1 MPPQEGDGHVQYVAK
16 LLVIPLKL
24 IWHPCL
30 EILFVFFQEKV
41 PNSNAIYLHDMLEK
55 RNVGVP
61 FAASNT
67 NNNRSFDY
75 FRSNSTSQMDFNMS
89 NRLQIGFESSTPAFM
104 NKENKYRDR
113 SFSDTGERSQQLQE
127 ILQQKSGSQIN
138 STRYKTE
145 LCRPFEENGLCKYGE
160 KCQFAH
166 GYHELRNLS
175 RHPKYKTEP
184 CRTFHTIGFCP
195 YGPRCHFIHNAD
207 ERRAATSNA
216 QPRLIREIGVLEEKE
231 SSNLFLRPRERPKLH
246 HSLSFSGFPSYCSNE
261 STLIDNPT
269 SRTPPPPT
277 CTLTPSSP
285 CLNAFTFPDQDLKAF
300 LAPIIAQ
307 TNSAFTHQTSS
318 GMYSN
323 IQTNACL
330 PSPPFKMSHLPSMHP
345 LSESPVFESPPSP
358 PDSLSDPE
366 GYLSGSCCSSGT
378 ISGSESPSMDA
389 NRRLPIFSRLSISD
403 DWLAIIIVAFYPSS
417 ANMSFRSNISLS
429 CWLSI

>member
-1 MPPQEGDGHVQYVAK
+1 MSASVLSSIYD
-16 LLVIPLKL
+16 
-24 IWHPCL
+24 
-30 EILFVFFQEKV
+30 FDREKV
-41 PNSNAIYLHDMLEK
+41 PNSNAIYLHNMLEK

-61 FAASNT
+61 LAASNT
-67 NNNRSFDY
+67 NSNRSFGY
-75 FRSNSTSQMDFNMS
+75 FRSNSTNHMDFNMS

-113 SFSDTGERSQQLQE
+113 AFSDAGERSQQLQE
-127 ILQQKSGSQIN
+127 MLQQKPGSQIN

-145 LCRPFEENGLCKYGE
+145 LCRPFEENGSCKYGE

-207 ERRAATSNA
+207 ERRAATNNTQA
-216 QPRLIREIGVLEEKE
+216 RLSQELCILGEKE

-246 HSLSFSGFPSYCSNE
+246 HSLSFSGFSS
-261 STLIDNPT
+261 SRSSDTALIDNPT
-269 SRTPPPPT
+269 SRTPPPPN
-277 CTLTPSSP
+277 CSLTPTSP

-300 LAPIIAQ
+300 LAPIIPHTQ
-307 TNSAFTHQTSS
+307 SS
-318 GMYSN
+318 SLYSN
-323 IQTNACL
+323 IQTNGCP
-330 PSPPFKMSHLPSMHP
+330 PSPPFKMSHLPSMYP
-345 LSESPVFESPPSP
+345 LSESPVFDSPPSP

-403 DWLAIIIVAFYPSS
+403 D
-417 ANMSFRSNISLS
+417 
-429 CWLSI
+429 

>member
-1 MPPQEGDGHVQYVAK
+1 MSASVLSSIYD
-16 LLVIPLKL
+16 
-24 IWHPCL
+24 
-30 EILFVFFQEKV
+30 FDMEKV
-41 PNSNAIYLHDMLEK
+41 PNSNAIFLQNMLEK

-67 NNNRSFDY
+67 NTNTNSNRSFGY
-75 FRSNSTSQMDFNMS
+75 FRSNSTNHMDFNMS

-113 SFSDTGERSQQLQE
+113 AFSDSSERSQQLQE

-145 LCRPFEENGLCKYGE
+145 LCRPFEENGSCKYGE

-207 ERRAATSNA
+207 ERRAASSNTQA
-216 QPRLIREIGVLEEKE
+216 RLSGVLGEKE
-231 SSNLFLRPRERPKLH
+231 SSNPFLRQRERPKLH
-246 HSLSFSGFPSYCSNE
+246 HSLSFSGFSSSCINE
-261 STLIDNPT
+261 SVLIDNPT

-277 CTLTPSSP
+277 CALSPSSH

-300 LAPIIAQ
+300 LAPIIPQ
-307 TNSAFTHQTSS
+307 TQRAFTHQTS
-318 GMYSN
+318 GGLYGN
-323 IQTNACL
+323 IQTNTCP
-330 PSPPFKMSHLPSMHP
+330 PSPPFKMSHLRP
-345 LSESPVFESPPSP
+345 LSESPVFDSPPSP

-366 GYLSGSCCSSGT
+366 GYLSGSCSSSGT

-403 DWLAIIIVAFYPSS
+403 D
-417 ANMSFRSNISLS
+417 
-429 CWLSI
+429 

>member
-1 MPPQEGDGHVQYVAK
+1 MSATVLSSIYDFDREK
-16 LLVIPLKL
+16 LPS
-24 IWHPCL
+24 
-30 EILFVFFQEKV
+30 
-41 PNSNAIYLHDMLEK
+41 SNAIYLHNMLEK

-67 NNNRSFDY
+67 NNNRPFGY
-75 FRSNSTSQMDFNMS
+75 FRSNSTNHMDLNLS
-89 NRLQIGFESSTPAFM
+89 NRLQVGLESSTPAFM
-104 NKENKYRDR
+104 NKENKHRER
-113 SFSDTGERSQQLQE
+113 AFSDTGERSQLQE
-127 ILQQKSGSQIN
+127 LLQQKAGSQIN

-145 LCRPFEENGLCKYGE
+145 LCRPFEENGTCKYGE

-195 YGPRCHFIHNAD
+195 YGPRCHFIHNAE

-216 QPRLIREIGVLEEKE
+216 QPRLNREIELQ
-231 SSNLFLRPRERPKLH
+231 STNPFMTQRERPKLH
-246 HSLSFSGFPSYCSNE
+246 HSLSFSGFSSSHEPALMDSP
-261 STLIDNPT
+261 I

-277 CTLTPSSP
+277 CALGFYEDALTPNST

-300 LAPIIAQ
+300 LAPIITQ
-307 TNSAFTHQTSS
+307 TTSAFTQQN
-318 GMYSN
+318 GDALYSN
-323 IQTNACL
+323 MRP
-330 PSPPFKMSHLPSMHP
+330 PSPPFKMGHLPSMHP
-345 LSESPVFESPPSP
+345 LSESPVFDAPSPSP

-378 ISGSESPSMDA
+378 ISGSESPSMEA

-403 DWLAIIIVAFYPSS
+403 D
-417 ANMSFRSNISLS
+417 
-429 CWLSI
+429 

>member
-1 MPPQEGDGHVQYVAK
+1 MSASVLSSIYDFDREK
-16 LLVIPLKL
+16 L
-24 IWHPCL
+24 
-30 EILFVFFQEKV
+30 
-41 PNSNAIYLHDMLEK
+41 PNSNAIYFHDMLEK

-67 NNNRSFDY
+67 NNNRSFGY
-75 FRSNSTSQMDFNMS
+75 FRSNSTNHMDFNMS
-89 NRLQIGFESSTPAFM
+89 SRLPVGLESSTAAFM
-104 NKENKYRDR
+104 NKENKPRDR
-113 SFSDTGERSQQLQE
+113 AFSETGERSQQLQE
-127 ILQQKSGSQIN
+127 LLQQKAGAQIN

-145 LCRPFEENGLCKYGE
+145 LCRPFEENGSCKYGE

-207 ERRAATSNA
+207 ERRAATSNP
-216 QPRLIREIGVLEEKE
+216 QPRLNREIGVFGDKE
-231 SSNLFLRPRERPKLH
+231 TTLFLTQRERPKLH
-246 HSLSFSGFPSYCSNE
+246 HSLSFSGFSSTRGRE
-261 STLIDNPT
+261 STLIDCPI

-277 CTLTPSSP
+277 CALGYYEDALTPNSP

-300 LAPIIAQ
+300 LAPIIPQ
-307 TNSAFTHQTSS
+307 TQSAFTQQA
-318 GMYSN
+318 GGALFGN
-323 IQTNACL
+323 IQTNGCP

-345 LSESPVFESPPSP
+345 LSESPVFDSPPSP

-403 DWLAIIIVAFYPSS
+403 D
-417 ANMSFRSNISLS
+417 
-429 CWLSI
+429 